1 MRNGMTVMA
10 IMLAGALAA
19 AGCLETES
27 PLAPPQQGVVDAKL
41 VGDWQLKDGD
51 KAFDVIVRN
60 FDGHQLYVEVRNP
73 DKASDRYAAQVT
85 ALKSGSFAQLRPLT
99 DDGSIE
105 QKYVIMRLD
114 RSGDDKINLRHL
126 EEEFFND
133 KPHDTPE
140 KLRAVLEANIDN
152 AAMYEG
158 DPFPMTRKAG

>member
-1 MRNGMTVMA
+1 MRNGIAVMA
-10 IMLAGALAA
+10 IVLAGALAT
-19 AGCLETES
+19 AGCLETETT
-27 PLAPPQQGVVDAKL
+27 LAPPEQGVVDIKF

-51 KAFDVIVRN
+51 KSFDVIVRN
-60 FDGHQLYVEVRNP
+60 FDGHQLYVELHNP

-85 ALKSGSFAQLRPLT
+85 ALKGGSFAQLRPLT

-105 QKYVIMRLD
+105 RKYVIMRVD

-126 EEEFFND
+126 KEEFFND
-133 KPHDTPE
+133 KPHETSE

-158 DPFPMTRKAG
+158 EAFPITRKAE